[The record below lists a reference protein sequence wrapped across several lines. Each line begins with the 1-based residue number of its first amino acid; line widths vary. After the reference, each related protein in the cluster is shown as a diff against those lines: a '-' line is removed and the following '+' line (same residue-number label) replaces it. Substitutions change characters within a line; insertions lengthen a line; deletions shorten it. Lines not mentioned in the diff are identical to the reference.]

1 MRVVLH
7 APTADALH
15 RARSNARNLRVRQPD
30 AEILIVVNADG
41 VPAALATRDPD
52 TDLALWLCANTLAAR
67 NLDTP
72 ANIRTVPAAVESLAL
87 LQAEGWTYIR
97 A

>member
-1 MRVVLH
+1 MRVILH

-15 RARSNARNLRVRQPD
+15 RARSNARNL
-30 AEILIVVNADG
+30 
-41 VPAALATRDPD
+41 
-52 TDLALWLCANTLAAR
+52 
-67 NLDTP
+67 DTP
-72 ANIRTVPAAVESLAL
+72 ANIRAVPAAVESLAL